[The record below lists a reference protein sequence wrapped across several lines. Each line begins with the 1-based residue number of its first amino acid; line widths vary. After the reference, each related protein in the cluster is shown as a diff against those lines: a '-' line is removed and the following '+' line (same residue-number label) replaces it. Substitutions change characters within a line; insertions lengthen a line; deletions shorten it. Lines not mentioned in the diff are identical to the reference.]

1 MLNFSAEKQVTYKKI
16 RVLSDISS
24 ETVDLEDEEY
34 YLQMTEKR
42 ATTLDCYN
50 QSVDHLS
57 VRKNEN
63 ECSCYKLPEKCIL
76 YILSMLG
83 PKTKIQCS
91 AEKKCDNGTSSLFSL

>member
-1 MLNFSAEKQVTYKKI
+1 M
-16 RVLSDISS
+16 LSDISS

-42 ATTLDCYN
+42 ATVLDCYN

-63 ECSCYKLPEKCIL
+63 NFIDIEIFREYIYLIKIL
-76 YILSMLG
+76 LQG
-83 PKTKIQCS
+83 
-91 AEKKCDNGTSSLFSL
+91 F

>member
-16 RVLSDISS
+16 RLLSDISS

-63 ECSCYKLPEKCIL
+63 NFIDMEIFREDIYLIKIL
-76 YILSMLG
+76 L
-83 PKTKIQCS
+83 
-91 AEKKCDNGTSSLFSL
+91 

>member
-1 MLNFSAEKQVTYKKI
+1 
-16 RVLSDISS
+16 VLSDISS

-42 ATTLDCYN
+42 ATVLDCYN

-63 ECSCYKLPEKCIL
+63 NFIDIEIFREYIYLIKIL
-76 YILSMLG
+76 LQG
-83 PKTKIQCS
+83 
-91 AEKKCDNGTSSLFSL
+91 F

>member
-1 MLNFSAEKQVTYKKI
+1 MKKKTPSKKLYITINLSWQKYTLISVRTIFFEQYK
-16 RVLSDISS
+16 
-24 ETVDLEDEEY
+24 
-34 YLQMTEKR
+34 MT
-42 ATTLDCYN
+42 
-50 QSVDHLS
+50 S

-83 PKTKIQCS
+83 PKTKVQCS